1 MDLGKKFTFTTGKRL
16 NMTEVLNK
24 LNRLLKIFWKK
35 IILDQADM
43 KQTSLVLLIKEKI
56 IN

>member
-16 NMTEVLNK
+16 NMTEVLYK
-24 LNRLLKIFWKK
+24 VNRLLKIFWKK

-43 KQTSLVLLIKEKI
+43 KQISLVLLIKAKI